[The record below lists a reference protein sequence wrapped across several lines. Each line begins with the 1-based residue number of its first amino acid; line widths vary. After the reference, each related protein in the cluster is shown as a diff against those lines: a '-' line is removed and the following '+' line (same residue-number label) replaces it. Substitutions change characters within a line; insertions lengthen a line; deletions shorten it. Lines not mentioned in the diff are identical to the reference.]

1 MEDDRELG
9 PSYKSLFLGACIIIG
24 GTFGWWLTNF
34 ISTVEGL
41 QKDYTQL
48 AARVSELEWH
58 HKHDTR
64 EAKVADGIQQSLG
77 DRARHVPPSVP

>member
-48 AARVSELEWH
+48 ATRVAILEWQRS
-58 HKHDTR
+58 DATR
-64 EAKVADGIQQSLG
+64 ETAKEPQ
-77 DRARHVPPSVP
+77 

>member
-9 PSYKSLFLGACIIIG
+9 PTYKSLALGACLIIG

-41 QKDYTQL
+41 QKDYAQL
-48 AARVSELEWH
+48 ATRVAILEWQRDNT
-58 HKHDTR
+58 KPVKADNGT
-64 EAKVADGIQQSLG
+64 EQSVAR
-77 DRARHVPPSVP
+77 RAGHVPEALP